1 MAEAQAALA
10 VEEAGR
16 RRALALLPLA
26 ASAHEGH
33 GLPGPSHWH
42 ATDTLGLLLVAVL
55 AAGAW
60 LLNRRK

>member
-1 MAEAQAALA
+1 MNKL
-10 VEEAGR
+10 
-16 RRALALLPLA
+16 LALMGALVSTLIPSL

-60 LLNRRK
+60 FIGRRK

>member
-1 MAEAQAALA
+1 MNKLTTRASALAAL
-10 VEEAGR
+10 
-16 RRALALLPLA
+16 LALLPLA

-42 ATDTLGLLLVAVL
+42 ATDTLGLLLVVAL

>member
-1 MAEAQAALA
+1 MNKLNTRASALVA
-10 VEEAGR
+10 L
-16 RRALALLPLA
+16 LALLPLA

-33 GLPGPSHWH
+33 GLPGTSHWH